1 MRLDPTA
8 RTLWLDP
15 RDPAFVQDPYTS
27 FAVLHRDCP
36 IARWEQIGMWCFTR
50 HADVSALLRDRRFG
64 RQILHVATREE
75 LGWPEPV
82 SHMAPVCDFERHSL
96 LELEPPAHT
105 RLRGLVNRAF
115 TSRHIEPMA
124 PRIEAIAHRCI
135 DAFPGGGALDLLE
148 HYAMP
153 IPVLVIAGMLGVPED
168 MAPSLLEWS
177 HDMVAIYQSRRDETI
192 ERRAAAATV
201 SFSAF
206 VRDLIAERRAAP
218 GDDLLS
224 TLIAAMEDGERLNEE
239 ELVSTVILLLNAGHE
254 ATVHAIGNGVKTLL
268 GEPLD
273 PAALLAK
280 PEAAAAAV
288 EETLRF
294 DPPLHLFS
302 RYALEDVT
310 IAGVPLRR
318 GEQVG
323 LLLGAANRDPERF
336 ADPGRFV
343 ADRAPNPHVSF
354 GAGIHFCLGAPL
366 ARMEIGITLRVLF
379 ERLPRVA
386 LAAPPRY
393 RDTWHFHGL
402 ERLMVRPG

>member
-1 MRLDPTA
+1 
-8 RTLWLDP
+8 
-15 RDPAFVQDPYTS
+15 
-27 FAVLHRDCP
+27 
-36 IARWEQIGMWCFTR
+36 
-50 HADVSALLRDRRFG
+50 
-64 RQILHVATREE
+64 
-75 LGWPEPV
+75 
-82 SHMAPVCDFERHSL
+82 
-96 LELEPPAHT
+96 
-105 RLRGLVNRAF
+105 
-115 TSRHIEPMA
+115 
-124 PRIEAIAHRCI
+124 
-135 DAFPGGGALDLLE
+135 
-148 HYAMP
+148 
-153 IPVLVIAGMLGVPED
+153 VLVIAGMLGVPED

-177 HDMVAIYQSRRDETI
+177 HDMVAIYQSRRDEAI